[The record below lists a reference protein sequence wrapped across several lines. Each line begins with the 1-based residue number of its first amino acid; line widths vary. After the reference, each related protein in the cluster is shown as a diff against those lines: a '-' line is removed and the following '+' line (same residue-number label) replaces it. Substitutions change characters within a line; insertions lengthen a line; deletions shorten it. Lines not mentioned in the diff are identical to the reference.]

1 MLSMLLQMSNRD
13 DVRAMTPGRIIFA
26 AAIAFALLSVP
37 ASAETIQVTMDKLV
51 FAPAEVNAK
60 VGDTIEWIN
69 KDALVHTATAR
80 NGEWDVNIPASQRG
94 QIGLK
99 KAGAVDYYC
108 KLHPNMKGR
117 VVVAP

>member
-1 MLSMLLQMSNRD
+1 
-13 DVRAMTPGRIIFA
+13 MTPGRISFA
-26 AAIAFALLSVP
+26 ATIGFALLSVP
-37 ASAETIQVTMDKLV
+37 ARAETIQVTIDKLV
-51 FAPAEVNAK
+51 FAPTDVNAK
-60 VGDTIEWIN
+60 DTIEWIN

-80 NGEWDVNIPASQRG
+80 NGDWDVNIPASQRG
-94 QIGLK
+94 QIQLK